1 MPPLWALSLLLPA
14 GAEDLAAAVRMPTS
28 GIRVLS
34 VADNHVGDEGALSF
48 AMALR
53 DNASL
58 DSLDLQGNQIGD
70 RGAAGLA
77 EVLSTNRALRRLLLP
92 HNLLRCQ
99 GFAALAATVATN
111 GTLESLDVSFNQVA
125 DSGATAL
132 ALALPQ
138 NSSLTDLDLA
148 GNQIGGEGGAAI
160 AAALRAP
167 PGELR
172 YAGGGG
178 GGGGQQLRRL
188 NLNDNQ
194 VGDVAAIEFA
204 KTLASGAGAQ
214 EGPHPGVHALP
225 CTGQGGGGGGL
236 DRRQLPAVTRCAG
249 APCPKFIEWSL
260 QIPDIGG

>member
-178 GGGGQQLRRL
+178 GGGGGQQLRRL

-204 KTLASGAGAQ
+204 KTLASGAGAP

-225 CTGQGGGGGGL
+225 CTGQGGGLG
-236 DRRQLPAVTRCAG
+236 RRPLPAVTRCAG